1 MQIHPSSFNHRTPKF
16 DTAYLVYHEKVKATG
31 KICVHDC
38 TSVTTL
44 DLMLFGS
51 EPQIFH
57 AQHRALIDGW
67 LEVRVSP
74 RTAVLFKALRRQLTE
89 LMRRKIEGT
98 MDGSADMHGDAAV
111 TAEEAKRIARQ

>member
-1 MQIHPSSFNHRTPKF
+1 MLLVNNAGGKHLPSLSQQKQTVQIHPSSFNHRTPKF
-16 DTAYLVYHEKVKATG
+16 DTAYLVYHEKVNATG

-38 TSVTTL
+38 TAVTAL

-74 RTAVLFKALRRQLTE
+74 RRE
-89 LMRRKIEGT
+89 L
-98 MDGSADMHGDAAV
+98 H
-111 TAEEAKRIARQ
+111 